1 MNFGR
6 VAKSNQE
13 QAVASWVN
21 YLNQVRL
28 DRLMEA
34 LQQQDQNWDQAVGT
48 LNKTLSIISKE
59 IIERNRGGIK
69 GMHGFIAEVA

>member
-28 DRLMEA
+28 ERLMEA
-34 LQQQDQNWDQAVGT
+34 LQQQNQNWDQAVET
-48 LNKTLSIISKE
+48 LNNRSFLAKCWRCTL
-59 IIERNRGGIK
+59 ERT
-69 GMHGFIAEVA
+69 ALL